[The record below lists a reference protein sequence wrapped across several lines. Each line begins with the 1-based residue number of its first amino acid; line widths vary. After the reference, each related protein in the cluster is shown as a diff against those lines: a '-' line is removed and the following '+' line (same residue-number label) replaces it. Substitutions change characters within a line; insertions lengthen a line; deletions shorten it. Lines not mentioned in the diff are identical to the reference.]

1 MNLLYN
7 RINTLIH
14 HKKYEKQKK
23 HNFKTACKI
32 ICNNYKDI
40 PCSDTSENVFY
51 IYYLGRYNNTH
62 TYHYG
67 ETNDIY
73 SIEFN
78 LSKKLPMYKKLTNIP
93 VDSHID
99 GYDNFSKFLKKNN
112 LITNNFLTKFPI
124 DIENIFTTN
133 DNVSIDEILSFVT
146 ETFNE
151 VETV

>member
-1 MNLLYN
+1 MNLLFN
-7 RINTLIH
+7 RTNTLVN
-14 HKKYEKQKK
+14 HKKYEKQK

-78 LSKKLPMYKKLTNIP
+78 LSKKLPMYKKITSIP

-99 GYDNFSKFLKKNN
+99 GYDNFYKFLKKYN
-112 LITNNFLTKFPI
+112 LTNKFPNKFSI

-133 DNVSIDEILSFVT
+133 DNVGIDEILSFVA